1 MNDDANENN
10 AAGYQRVNNNKATAN
25 RSFKCN
31 TKVTG
36 ITAADNVYWTQNL
49 LFY

>member
-10 AAGYQRVNNNKATAN
+10 AAGYQRVINNKATTN
-25 RSFKCN
+25 RSFKYN

-36 ITAADNVYWTQNL
+36 ITAAGNICWTQNL